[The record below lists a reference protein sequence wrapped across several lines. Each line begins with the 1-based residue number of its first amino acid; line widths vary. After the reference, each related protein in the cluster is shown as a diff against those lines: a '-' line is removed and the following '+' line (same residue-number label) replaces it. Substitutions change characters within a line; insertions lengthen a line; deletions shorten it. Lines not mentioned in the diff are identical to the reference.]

1 MMAGVSEPPLLKD
14 TRPWGFRIPEFL
26 LLAILCVAFP
36 GVAAFGGYIVVP
48 LLGMLAAALLIGLPL
63 QNRRVNDF
71 VVDAGY
77 LGVAYVAG
85 LVLRLTGFPY
95 EDQFW
100 LNATFGATSIVAA
113 GRRVVGVDPAGA
125 GVSAVEIKCGMTKRP
140 RNEHVSAGVCAVKIR
155 NAS

>member
-63 QNRRVNDF
+63 NDF

-77 LGVAYVAG
+77 LGVAYVIG

-100 LNATFGATSIVAA
+100 LNATFGATSIVLQ
-113 GRRVVGVDPAGA
+113 VVGW
-125 GVSAVEIKCGMTKRP
+125 SAL
-140 RNEHVSAGVCAVKIR
+140 IR
-155 NAS
+155 RALGYRQWKSNAE

>member
-26 LLAILCVAFP
+26 LIAILCVAFP
-36 GVAAFGGYIVVP
+36 GVAVFGGYFVIPV
-48 LLGMLAAALLIGLPL
+48 LGMLAAALLIGLPL

-71 VVDAGY
+71 IVDAGY
-77 LGVAYVAG
+77 LGVAYVIG

-100 LNATFGATSIVAA
+100 LNAIIGAASIVLK
-113 GRRVVGVDPAGA
+113 VVGW
-125 GVSAVEIKCGMTKRP
+125 SALIRRALGYRQWKS
-140 RNEHVSAGVCAVKIR
+140 SAE
-155 NAS
+155 

>member
-26 LLAILCVAFP
+26 LIVILFVELP
-36 GVAAFGGYIVVP
+36 GVAVFGGYVVVP
-48 LLGMLAAALLIGLPL
+48 LLGILAAALLIGLPL
-63 QNRRVNDF
+63 QNRRVDVF
-71 VVDAGY
+71 IVDAGY

-100 LNATFGATSIVAA
+100 LDATLSAASIVLK
-113 GRRVVGVDPAGA
+113 VVGW
-125 GVSAVEIKCGMTKRP
+125 SALIRRALGYRQWKS
-140 RNEHVSAGVCAVKIR
+140 SAE
-155 NAS
+155 

>member
-26 LLAILCVAFP
+26 LIAILCVAFP
-36 GVAAFGGYIVVP
+36 GVAVFGGYFVIPV
-48 LLGMLAAALLIGLPL
+48 LGMLAAALLIGLPL

-71 VVDAGY
+71 IVDARY
-77 LGVAYVAG
+77 LGVAYVIG

-100 LNATFGATSIVAA
+100 LNATLGSVSIVLQIVGWSALI
-113 GRRVVGVDPAGA
+113 RRALGYRQWK
-125 GVSAVEIKCGMTKRP
+125 SNVE
-140 RNEHVSAGVCAVKIR
+140 
-155 NAS
+155 